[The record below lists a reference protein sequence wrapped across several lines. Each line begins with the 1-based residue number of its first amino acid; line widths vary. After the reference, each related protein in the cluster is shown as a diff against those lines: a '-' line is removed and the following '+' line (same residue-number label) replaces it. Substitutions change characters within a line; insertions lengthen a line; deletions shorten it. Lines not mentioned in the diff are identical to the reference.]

1 MSTNNNTDIPQRNGN
16 RPCSFATH
24 LTPSRGPFWK
34 SLGCAKTGFKF
45 PTSKPSS
52 HIHSLRAYL
61 MATLTLQRASW
72 CLQISRTSRTFA
84 VSFTTAL
91 PHRGK
96 PRRLPQDFSNPRR
109 ETSNPLHSSRE
120 DATRRSARHVE
131 TRRAFTSTRVY
142 RAQQEAASPASKS
155 TSLDAQPPQATETIS
170 PDAPDLTSGLNDQN
184 VLVDDGDRQ
193 VDWTRSF
200 HGLSTE
206 AFSPEAAKT
215 LLAPIEPDDIEVK
228 PDGIIYLP
236 EIKYRRI
243 LNQAFG
249 PGGWGLAPR
258 GETIVTAKA
267 VTREY
272 ALIALGR
279 YTLNAT
285 FFSVRSSTEGF
296 FYRLVSVARGEQDYF
311 SPEGI
316 PTAVEGCKSTALRRC
331 CKDLG
336 VASELW
342 DPRFIRKFLTA
353 HVKEI
358 FVEHQVTKKRKKI
371 YLRKDD
377 VIKYPYKEMKYGS

>member
-1 MSTNNNTDIPQRNGN
+1 
-16 RPCSFATH
+16 
-24 LTPSRGPFWK
+24 
-34 SLGCAKTGFKF
+34 
-45 PTSKPSS
+45 
-52 HIHSLRAYL
+52 
-61 MATLTLQRASW
+61 MATFTLQRASW
-72 CLQISRTSRTFA
+72 SLQISRTSRTFA
-84 VSFTTAL
+84 LSFTTAL
-91 PHRGK
+91 PRRGK
-96 PRRLPQDFSNPRR
+96 SRRLPQEFSNPLR

-120 DATRRSARHVE
+120 DAGRRSSRQIE

-142 RAQQEAASPASKS
+142 RAQQESASTAFKP
-155 TSLDAQPPQATETIS
+155 TSLDAQPPQSSETIS
-170 PDAPDLTSGLNDQN
+170 PDTPDLTSGLNDQN
-184 VLVDDGDRQ
+184 IVVNEGGGV

-206 AFSPEAAKT
+206 AFSPEAAKA

-243 LNQAFG
+243 LNEAFG

-272 ALIALGR
+272 ALVVLGR
-279 YTLNAT
+279 YICNAISN
-285 FFSVRSSTEGF
+285 FVTEYLSF
-296 FYRLVSVARGEQDYF
+296 TDNLLFRLVSIARGEQDYF

-336 VASELW
+336 IASELW
-342 DPRFIRKFLTA
+342 DPKYIRKFMA
-353 HVKEI
+353 QHVKEV
-358 FVEHQVTKKRKKI
+358 FVEHQVTKKRKKM
-371 YLRKDD
+371 YLRKDES
-377 VIKYPYKEMKYGS
+377 VKYPFKESKYGS